1 MPKFPRTEAG
11 IIALCQLMIAG
22 LPSSEFTSSSI
33 AAHDLQT
40 QLDVFITKRSE
51 SAISEAAARQDIVEK
66 NDALETL
73 VDMMKTLLRDAE
85 NIAKDDDAKLGQIG
99 WGAKA
104 SATAL
109 QMPEQPRNLEAVQ
122 QGDSWVFLD
131 WKEPV
136 GGGDVA
142 FYRIERRERPDGEW
156 EEAGSA
162 IPSEYTLINQP
173 KGVELEYRVVAVNK
187 AGESTPS
194 NSVMVVL

>member
-22 LPSSEFTSSSI
+22 LPSSSFTSS
-33 AAHDLQT
+33 AVTAGDLQT
-40 QLDVFITKRSE
+40 QLDSFITKRSE
-51 SAISEAAARQDIVEK
+51 ATVSEAAARQDVVEK
-66 NDALETL
+66 NEQLETL
-73 VDMMKTLLRDAE
+73 VDLMKTLLRDAE
-85 NIAKDDDAKLGQIG
+85 NIAKGNDAKLGEIG

-104 SATAL
+104 AATSL
-109 QMPEQPRNLEAVQ
+109 QTPEQPRNLEAVQ

-142 FYRIERRERPDGEW
+142 FYRIERRERPSGAW

-173 KGVELEYRVVAVNK
+173 KGTELEYRVIAVNR